1 MIWGTDNKSY
11 SSEGTTKTWSRLND
25 DVRYK
30 DPSHITQE
38 VVLLALTIYVWLED
52 VEECNLIKL
61 NVMWS
66 VTSVSII
73 HDLLQVSEDV
83 QELHEVT
90 KALESNVPDRVSNVV
105 FWED

>member
-1 MIWGTDNKSY
+1 
-11 SSEGTTKTWSRLND
+11 
-25 DVRYK
+25 
-30 DPSHITQE
+30 
-38 VVLLALTIYVWLED
+38 
-52 VEECNLIKL
+52 
-61 NVMWS
+61 